1 MTETNLTI
9 EELKEKYKDIYTD
22 KALEQYV
29 TQFFDLSAAG
39 DVDGAVELTKEVFKH
54 NEDALALTEPFIEAE
69 YIKRKAEQGEPI
81 EKIKEEVE
89 NA

>member
-1 MTETNLTI
+1 MTEINLTI

-29 TQFFDLSAAG
+29 TQFFDLSVKG
-39 DVDGAVELTKEVFKH
+39 DVDGAVALTTEVFKH
-54 NEDALALTEPFIEAE
+54 NEDALALAEPFIEAE

-81 EKIKEEVE
+81 EKIQEEVD